1 MASISKAAFLIL
13 IISMVNL
20 STHAKAEVIITK
32 NRPFEWLEVPARL
45 FLPTKCLFVGGN
57 FSHSCRNIRLLPDR
71 MHLEATC
78 GTPPN
83 TSQLYL
89 NEKVANDNGVLR
101 CKQCFGFMHL
111 IEKKCEFSQSCSDI
125 QLHGTVL
132 SATCIN
138 NNHQAVRS
146 SVDLDDCVMNNRG
159 FLDWVC

>member
-1 MASISKAAFLIL
+1 MASISKAAFYIL

-20 STHAKAEVIITK
+20 STHANAE
-32 NRPFEWLEVPARL
+32 
-45 FLPTKCLFVGGN
+45 CLFVGGN

-89 NEKVANDNGVLR
+89 NEKVANGNSVLR

-138 NNHQAVRS
+138 NNHQPVRS

>member
-20 STHAKAEVIITK
+20 STHANTE
-32 NRPFEWLEVPARL
+32 
-45 FLPTKCLFVGGN
+45 CLFVGGN

-71 MHLEATC
+71 THLEATC

-111 IEKKCEFSQSCSDI
+111 IEKKCEFSQSAVIFNFTELCSLRHVSIITIKLCD
-125 QLHGTVL
+125 
-132 SATCIN
+132 
-138 NNHQAVRS
+138 HQS
-146 SVDLDDCVMNNRG
+146 IWMTG
-159 FLDWVC
+159 FAR